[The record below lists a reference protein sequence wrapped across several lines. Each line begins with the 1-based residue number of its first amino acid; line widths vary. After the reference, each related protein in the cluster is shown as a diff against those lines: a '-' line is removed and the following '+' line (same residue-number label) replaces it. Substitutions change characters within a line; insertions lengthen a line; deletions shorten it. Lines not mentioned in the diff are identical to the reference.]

1 MGRNGRVHNLLDHLH
16 AERLAV
22 RVPDL
27 GGQELGPELVEL
39 AAVGGLLRPRDELR
53 DTADALE
60 CLEQCRLDRSGVLV
74 RRALLP
80 AATPLARFG
89 TAARHVTTSA
99 YFSHSLTPPYYPR
112 PRSVSLLHNS
122 AQLLH

>member
-27 GGQELGPELVEL
+27 GGHELGPELVEL
-39 AAVGGLLRPRDELR
+39 AAVGGLLRPRDEFR
-53 DTADALE
+53 DPADALE
-60 CLEQCRLDRSGVLV
+60 CLEQCRLDRSGLLV

-80 AATPLARFG
+80 AAMLRCALRNAHFS
-89 TAARHVTTSA
+89 TSF
-99 YFSHSLTPPYYPR
+99 YFRNPLTPPYYPR
-112 PRSVSLLHNS
+112 APSSALLPAHFTNCP
-122 AQLLH
+122 